1 MAFLLSWSE
10 KMTNLLFWLILFAAN
25 VIQAITGFAGT
36 VLAMPF
42 SIILLGENEAKVI
55 LNLMALVSGI
65 MIAVINRKHIR
76 WTELLKISVFMTAGM
91 LISLLI
97 KQVITSDEFLIRI
110 YGIVI
115 IFIAVKNLII
125 RDQKKHSAVVLYAVL
140 ILAGILHG
148 LFVSGGALLV
158 VYAAQVLDDKD
169 EFRATVSSVWI
180 VLNTIIISGQ
190 IRDRT
195 LMTADP
201 LRTFVGI
208 IILFAATW
216 LGNRIG
222 KHVSK
227 KLFLK
232 ITYILLIISG
242 LSISV

>member
-1 MAFLLSWSE
+1 
-10 KMTNLLFWLILFAAN
+10 MTNLLFWLILFAAN

-55 LNLMALVSGI
+55 LNLMALASGI
-65 MIAVINRKHIR
+65 PSPVINRKHIR

-97 KQVITSDEFLIRI
+97 KQVITSDELLIRI

-115 IFIAVKNLII
+115 IFIAVKNLIV

-201 LRTFVGI
+201 LRTAVGI